1 MANYALCGGKT
12 NTTRSKR
19 KKKSL
24 LGTYKA
30 IILSNQPKQYNISS
44 DRLIRIWVK
53 KWKISGD
60 VALRPRMKGY
70 PPAGDTNMP
79 LTEVEKLQRDN
90 YYLQMQVDVLK
101 KLKALREN
109 PPSANSPI

>member
-1 MANYALCGGKT
+1 MGEEME
-12 NTTRSKR
+12 
-19 KKKSL
+19 
-24 LGTYKA
+24 
-30 IILSNQPKQYNISS
+30 
-44 DRLIRIWVK
+44 
-53 KWKISGD
+53 ISGD

>member
-1 MANYALCGGKT
+1 
-12 NTTRSKR
+12 
-19 KKKSL
+19 
-24 LGTYKA
+24 
-30 IILSNQPKQYNISS
+30 
-44 DRLIRIWVK
+44 
-53 KWKISGD
+53 
-60 VALRPRMKGY
+60 MKGY
-70 PPAGDTNMP
+70 PPVKDTGTP

>member
-1 MANYALCGGKT
+1 MRRKNQQYSFETKKEVV
-12 NTTRSKR
+12 TRY
-19 KKKSL
+19 L
-24 LGTYKA
+24 QGDNPIELA
-30 IILSNQPKQYNISS
+30 KQYNISS

-53 KWKISGD
+53 KWKTSGD
-60 VALRPRMKGY
+60 VALRPRLIGY
-70 PPAGDTNMP
+70 PPVQDTGTP

-109 PPSANSPI
+109 PPGGN

>member
-1 MANYALCGGKT
+1 
-12 NTTRSKR
+12 
-19 KKKSL
+19 
-24 LGTYKA
+24 
-30 IILSNQPKQYNISS
+30 
-44 DRLIRIWVK
+44 
-53 KWKISGD
+53 
-60 VALRPRMKGY
+60 MKGY

-109 PPSANSPI
+109 PPGGN

>member
-1 MANYALCGGKT
+1 MADYALCGGKT
-12 NTTRSKR
+12 NNTHSKQ

-24 LGTYKA
+24 LVTYKA
-30 IILSNQPKQYNISS
+30 ITLSNQPKQYNISS

-53 KWKISGD
+53 KWKTSGD
-60 VALRPRMKGY
+60 VALRPRLTGY
-70 PPAGDTNMP
+70 PPVKDTGTP
-79 LTEVEKLQRDN
+79 LTEVEKLKRDN

-109 PPSANSPI
+109 PPGGN